1 MFNVLQDDRNEKFS
15 FFCHDGSLTPR
26 QLVEISKNSPRPNSE
41 DPFRKFDPIKEY
53 AGIFVNDLG
62 ISWIT
67 DWGSIGHAETP
78 FSAKWKTSGHDIILT
93 DPSWKVDV
101 PPKGVNILASII
113 FSRGNF

>member
-26 QLVEISKNSPRPNSE
+26 QLVEISKNSPRPDSE

-78 FSAKWKTSGHDIILT
+78 FSAKWKTIGHIILT

-101 PPKGVNILASII
+101 PLTGVNILTGIQ
-113 FSRGNF
+113 